1 MISTH
6 TSVHSISNHNNQEVE
21 AAQMSIKG
29 SLNQQNMVYTYVE
42 YNSALKR
49 KGILLHST

>member
-6 TSVHSISNHNNQEVE
+6 TSVHSNSIHNNQEVE
-21 AAQMSIKG
+21 AARMSIKG
-29 SLNQQNMVYTYVE
+29 SLNKQNMVYTYLE